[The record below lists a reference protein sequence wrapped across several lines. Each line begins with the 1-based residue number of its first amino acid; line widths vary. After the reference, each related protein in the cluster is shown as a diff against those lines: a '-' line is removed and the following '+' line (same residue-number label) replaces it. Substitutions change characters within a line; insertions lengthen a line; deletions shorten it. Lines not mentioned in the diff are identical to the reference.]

1 MMICLTTSVGA
12 FRSIRRLWILIS
24 YVSQVLEPSP
34 QGLLRVVTLR
44 FLVGMRTGP
53 LTRSSLLLE
62 RSMSSW
68 QTFSSEATLRL
79 VRVIRILWI
88 LGWSSW
94 EVFLGSWKDMLGGVG
109 GGRIGGIP
117 SRVGSC

>member
-1 MMICLTTSVGA
+1 
-12 FRSIRRLWILIS
+12 
-24 YVSQVLEPSP
+24 
-34 QGLLRVVTLR
+34 
-44 FLVGMRTGP
+44 MRTGP

-79 VRVIRILWI
+79 GRGIRILWI

-94 EVFLGSWKDMLGGVG
+94 VVFLGSWKDMLGGVG
-109 GGRIGGIP
+109 GGIGEIP
-117 SRVGSC
+117 SRVGSCQTRQTDDGPH